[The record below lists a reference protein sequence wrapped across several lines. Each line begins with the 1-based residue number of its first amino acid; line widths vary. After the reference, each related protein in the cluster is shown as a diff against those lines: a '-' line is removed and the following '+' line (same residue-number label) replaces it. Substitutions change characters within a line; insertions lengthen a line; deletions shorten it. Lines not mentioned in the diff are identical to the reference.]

1 MVEQNVSANEIRDV
15 ALEAIELAAE
25 ILSGSRERESWQQK
39 NQSAMMAR
47 MMRDEPGKK
56 FTIAMADQVL
66 RIKQPARAADR
77 LDDLIGQYGMPKYFG
92 STDKAAF
99 LVGATLADWMP
110 SLIMPQMKNQVRR
123 NSRHVIISAEDAAFK
138 KYLAGRKQAGVRVNF
153 NQLGEAV
160 LGDNEA
166 DRRLRDNIERL
177 VDPGVDYISV
187 KLSSIVS
194 QISLVGYQQTI
205 GKIKPRLREIYRAAI
220 LGGDGK
226 NKFVNLD
233 MEEYRDLDL
242 TVSVFKAVLDEE
254 EFESLEAG
262 IVLQAYLPDSFEV
275 LQELTRWAIERKARG
290 GAGIKIR
297 LVKGANLAMEQV
309 EASLED
315 WDQAP
320 YRTKLEVDAN
330 FKRMLEYACRP
341 EHAEA
346 VRIGVG
352 SHNLFDIA
360 FALKL
365 REQRGLESR
374 VEFEMLEGMANAQS
388 EEVQQRSG
396 GMLVYAPVVLDKEF
410 EAAIAYLVRRLDEN
424 TAPGSFLG
432 ALFAL
437 KKNTAEWDRQV
448 KGFLA
453 ACSLAAS
460 PELLTGAN
468 RKQNRL
474 AEKNQPRHAG
484 EDFKN
489 EPNTDFSLPGNRQWV
504 AEIYSRWQ
512 NQKIDD
518 IPVQIAGES
527 RVTNQWGDGHDP
539 SRPGVVAYRYS
550 LADAADVDLAL
561 KTAVGAQPG
570 WSELGHARR
579 AEVLRAV
586 GAQLAE
592 TRGDAIGAMLVD
604 AGKAAVESDVEISEA
619 VDFANYYA
627 AALDGDGWNDGAVG
641 SPVGVVVV
649 TPPWNFPYAIP
660 AGGILAALMAGN
672 TVILKPA
679 PETVLTAW
687 QMIQQLW
694 AAGVP
699 KDVLQFVATDDE
711 AVGTKLVSDER
722 VAAVILTGS
731 IHTARLFQ
739 SWRPE
744 LKLYA
749 ETSGKNAMIVTAAAD
764 VDLAVK
770 DIVQGAFGHAGQKCS
785 ATSLALIERSVY
797 ENEQFRR
804 QLKDAAASLIV
815 ASAWNPSAKVTP
827 IIRPPSEELER
838 GLKQLDEGESW
849 LLEPKMVDENPCL
862 WSPGIRID
870 VKPGSWY
877 QRTECFG
884 PVLGLICVDSLD
896 EAIALQNSGDFA
908 LTGGIHSLDPEETDR
923 WREAVEVGNA
933 YINRSTTGAI
943 VRRQPFGGWKDSCVG
958 PGAKAGGPNYVASFC
973 RWVESELPQLN
984 AKPAA
989 EVCSV
994 LSRLVALSGGKFR
1007 QRLTAAAES
1016 YAYWQQ
1022 CEFGVEHDPSQ
1033 LHGQTN
1039 HFRYRPRAFHRIRIK
1054 AGVSRDATLEELSL
1068 IALACESLQV
1078 SLQLSVSE
1086 ADPWHDFCQ
1095 ATQAELMEQNE
1106 DQWLA
1111 GIARGGGGSLRV
1123 FNEANEK
1130 DRRAAN
1136 LANLPVIGPATLAN
1150 GRIELLNYLREQSI
1164 SETVHRYG
1172 NIFERKLL

>member
-1 MVEQNVSANEIRDV
+1 MAKQTFSVNDVRDL
-15 ALEAIELAAE
+15 ALEAIELAAD
-25 ILSGSRERESWQQK
+25 ILKGSRERESWQQK

-47 MMRDEPGKK
+47 MMKDEPGKK

-66 RIKQPARAADR
+66 RIKQPARAAER
-77 LDDLIGQYGMPKYFG
+77 LEDLIGQYGMPNYFG
-92 STDKAAF
+92 STDKVAF
-99 LVGATLADWMP
+99 QMGATLADWMP
-110 SLIMPQMKNQVRR
+110 TLVMPQVKNQVRR
-123 NSRHVIISAEDAAFK
+123 NSRHVIVSAEDAAFG
-138 KYLAGRKQAGVRVNF
+138 KYLNDRKRAGVRVNF

-160 LGDNEA
+160 LGDVEA
-166 DRRLRDNIERL
+166 DRRLKDNIDRL
-177 VDPGVDYISV
+177 VEPGVDYISV

-194 QISLVGYQQTI
+194 QISLIGYQQTI
-205 GKIKPRLREIYRAAI
+205 DKIKPRLREVYRAAI
-220 LGGDGK
+220 SGGGA
-226 NKFVNLD
+226 NAKFVNLD

-242 TVSVFKAVLDEE
+242 TVSIFKSLLDET
-254 EFESLEAG
+254 EFQGLEAG

-275 LQELTRWAIERKARG
+275 LQELIDWAIARKNRG

-315 WDQAP
+315 WEQAP
-320 YRTKLEVDAN
+320 YHSKLEVDAN

-341 EHAEA
+341 EHAQA

-360 FALKL
+360 MALKL
-365 REQRGLESR
+365 REQRGLDSQ

-437 KKNTAEWDRQV
+437 KKNSAEWDRQV

-453 ACSLAAS
+453 ACSLAGS
-460 PELLTGAN
+460 PELPTGAN

-474 AEKNQPRHAG
+474 AETIQPRKPG
-484 EDFKN
+484 KGFEN
-489 EPNTDFSLPGNRQWV
+489 EPNTDFSLPENRQWV
-504 AEIYSRWQ
+504 AAIYDHWQ
-512 NQKIDD
+512 AKKIDD
-518 IPVQIAGES
+518 VPLQIAGETK
-527 RVTNQWGDGHDP
+527 VTDQWVEGHDP
-539 SRPGVVAYRYS
+539 SRPGVVPYRYC
-550 LADAADVDLAL
+550 LASADDVDQAL
-561 KTAVGAQPG
+561 KTAVNAQPR
-570 WSELGHARR
+570 WNELGRDRR
-579 AEVLRAV
+579 AEILFAV
-586 GAQLAE
+586 GAKLAQ
-592 TRGDAIGAMLVD
+592 TRGDAIGTMLVD
-604 AGKAAVESDVEISEA
+604 AGKAAQESDVEISEA

-627 AALDGDGWNDGAVG
+627 TAFDGDGWDDGSKA
-641 SPVGVVVV
+641 SPIGVVVV

-687 QMIQQLW
+687 QMVQQLW

-699 KDVLQFVATDDE
+699 KDVLQFVATDDQ

-749 ETSGKNAMIVTAAAD
+749 ETSGKNALIVTAAAD
-764 VDLAVK
+764 IDLAVK
-770 DIVQGAFGHAGQKCS
+770 DMVQGAFGHAGQKCS
-785 ATSLALIERSVY
+785 ATSLALVERSVY

-815 ASAWNPSAKVTP
+815 AGAWDPSAKVTP
-827 IIRPPSEELER
+827 IICPPSEDLER
-838 GLKQLDEGESW
+838 GLNRLDDGESW
-849 LLEPKMVDENPCL
+849 LLEPKMVDQNPCL
-862 WSPGIRID
+862 WSPGIRMD
-870 VKPGSWY
+870 VQPGSWY
-877 QRTECFG
+877 HRTECFG
-884 PVLGLICVDSLD
+884 PVLGLICVDSLE
-896 EAIALQNSGDFA
+896 EAIELQNSGDFG
-908 LTGGIHSLDPEETDR
+908 LTGGIHSLDPEETDL
-923 WREAVEVGNA
+923 WRERVEVGNA

-958 PGAKAGGPNYVASFC
+958 PGAKAGGPNYVAAFC
-973 RWVESELPQLN
+973 QWSESGLPTLN
-984 AKPAA
+984 ARPAA
-989 EVCSV
+989 EVRSL
-994 LSRLVALSGGKFR
+994 LSRLNGLAGGKFKD
-1007 QRLTAAAES
+1007 RLTAAAGS
-1016 YAYWQQ
+1016 FAYWYQR
-1022 CEFGVEHDPSQ
+1022 EFGIEHDPSQ
-1033 LHGQTN
+1033 LHGQSN
-1039 HFRYRPRAFHRIRIK
+1039 HFRYRGRAFHRVRIK
-1054 AGVSRDATLEELSL
+1054 AGVAVDALLEKLSL
-1068 IALACESLQV
+1068 IALACQTLQV
-1078 SLQLSVSE
+1078 PFQLSV
-1086 ADPWHDFCQ
+1086 ADGGPWADFCK
-1095 ATQAELMEQNE
+1095 ATRVQLTEQSE

-1111 GIARGGGGSLRV
+1111 EIKLGGGGSLRV
-1123 FNEANEK
+1123 FESPNDD

-1136 LANLPVIGPATLAN
+1136 LANLPIVASAALAN
-1150 GRIELLNYLREQSI
+1150 GRVELLNYLREQSI

-1172 NIFERKLL
+1172 NIFE

>member
-1 MVEQNVSANEIRDV
+1 MAERTFSVSDVRDL
-15 ALEAIELAAE
+15 AFEAIDLAAE
-25 ILSGSRERESWQQK
+25 ILAGSRERESWQQK

-47 MMRDEPGKK
+47 MMKDEPGKK

-66 RIKQPARAADR
+66 RIEQPARAAER
-77 LDDLIGQYGMPKYFG
+77 LEDLIGQYGMPKYFG

-99 LVGATLADWMP
+99 QLGATLADWMP
-110 SLIMPQMKNQVRR
+110 TMVMPQVKNQVRR
-123 NSRHVIISAEDAAFK
+123 NSRHVIVSAEDAAFG
-138 KYLAGRKQAGVRVNF
+138 KYLASRKRAGVRVNF

-160 LGDNEA
+160 LGDVEA
-166 DRRLRDNIERL
+166 DRRLKDNVQRLIE
-177 VDPGVDYISV
+177 PGVDYISV

-194 QISLVGYQQTI
+194 QISLIGYQQTI
-205 GKIKPRLREIYRAAI
+205 EKIKPRLREIYRAAI
-220 LGGDGK
+220 AGGGAK
-226 NKFVNLD
+226 AKFVNLD

-242 TVSVFKAVLDEE
+242 TVSIFKAVLDEE

-275 LQELTRWAIERKARG
+275 LQELIQWALDRKARG

-315 WDQAP
+315 WQQAP
-320 YRTKLEVDAN
+320 YHSKLEVDAN
-330 FKRMLEYACRP
+330 FKRMLEFVCRP
-341 EHAEA
+341 EHAQA
-346 VRIGVG
+346 VRVGVG

-360 FALKL
+360 LALKL
-365 REQRGLESR
+365 REQRGLESQ

-437 KKNTAEWDRQV
+437 KKNSSEWDRQV
-448 KGFLA
+448 EGFLA
-453 ACSLAAS
+453 ACSLAGS
-460 PELLTGAN
+460 SELPTGAN

-474 AEKNQPRHAG
+474 AENIQPRKADEG
-484 EDFKN
+484 FEN
-489 EPNTDFSLPGNRQWV
+489 EPNTDFALPENRQWV
-504 AEIYSRWQ
+504 KEIYDQWQ
-512 NQKIDD
+512 TKKIED
-518 IPVQIAGES
+518 IPLQIAGETK
-527 RVTNQWGDGHDP
+527 VTDRWVDGHDP
-539 SRPGVVAYRYS
+539 SRPGVVPYRYC
-550 LADAADVDLAL
+550 LASEDDVDLAL
-561 KTAVGAQPG
+561 KTAVDAQPG
-570 WSELGHARR
+570 WDELGRKRR
-579 AEVLRAV
+579 AEILFAV
-586 GAQLAE
+586 GAKLAQ

-604 AGKAAVESDVEISEA
+604 AGKAAQESDVEISEA

-627 AALDGDGWNDGAVG
+627 TAFDCDGWDDGATA
-641 SPVGVVVV
+641 SPLGVVVV

-694 AAGVP
+694 VAGVP
-699 KDVLQFVATDDE
+699 KDVLQFVATDDQ
-711 AVGTKLVSDER
+711 AVGTKLVSDDR

-749 ETSGKNAMIVTAAAD
+749 ETSGKNAMVVTAAAD
-764 VDLAVK
+764 IDLAVK

-785 ATSLALIERSVY
+785 ATSLALVERSVY
-797 ENEQFRR
+797 ENKQFRR

-815 ASAWNPSAKVTP
+815 AGAWNPSAKVTP
-827 IIRPPSEELER
+827 VIRPPSEELER
-838 GLKQLDEGESW
+838 GLNQLDDGESW
-849 LLEPKMVDENPCL
+849 LLEPKMVDDNPCL

-870 VKPGSWY
+870 VQPGSWY
-877 QRTECFG
+877 HRTECFG
-884 PVLGLICVDSLD
+884 PVLGLICVDSL
-896 EAIALQNSGDFA
+896 EQAIELQNSGDFA
-908 LTGGIHSLDPEETDR
+908 LTGGIHSLDPEETDL
-923 WREAVEVGNA
+923 WREQVKVGNA

-958 PGAKAGGPNYVASFC
+958 PGAKAGGPNYVSSFC
-973 RWVESELPQLN
+973 RWSESELPTLHER
-984 AKPAA
+984 PTA
-989 EVCSV
+989 EVRSV
-994 LSRLVALSGGKFR
+994 LSRLIGLSGGKYKD
-1007 QRLTAAAES
+1007 RLTAAAAS
-1016 YAYWQQ
+1016 FAYWYQN
-1022 CEFGVEHDPSQ
+1022 EFGIEHDPSQ
-1033 LHGQTN
+1033 LHGQSN
-1039 HFRYRPRAFHRIRIK
+1039 HFRYRRRAFHRIRIK
-1054 AGVSRDATLEELSL
+1054 AGVAADALLEELSL
-1068 IALACESLQV
+1068 IALACQTLEV
-1078 SLQLSVSE
+1078 PMQLSV
-1086 ADPWHDFCQ
+1086 ADGELWGDFCQ
-1095 ATQAELMEQNE
+1095 ATRVQLTEQSE
-1106 DQWLA
+1106 AQWLA
-1111 GIARGGGGSLRV
+1111 GIAAGVGGSLRV
-1123 FNEANEK
+1123 YDSPNDG

-1136 LANLPVIGPATLAN
+1136 LANLPIVESEALAN

-1172 NIFERKLL
+1172 NIFE